1 VTAARSGVGPSPAL
15 HLSGVVLPEGEHR
28 DLWVRDGRF
37 TFERVQG
44 AETVS
49 HGGWLLPGLVDAH
62 CHVGIATGGGHVA
75 DLAGQREQ
83 ALAERAA
90 GVLALRDCGSPVDTR
105 ALDDEPDLPRIVRA
119 GRHLAAPRRYIPGL
133 AIELAPEDL
142 AAAVR
147 VQARRGDGWVKLV
160 GDWIDRDLGDLGP
173 EWPRSALQAAIAA
186 AHEEG
191 ARVTAHTFGT
201 DALPDLIAAGI
212 DCIEHGTGLT
222 EELIGEM
229 AARGTAVVPTLVNVE
244 NFPGFAAAGE
254 KKFPSYAGTM
264 RRLYANSGAVVRAA
278 YEAGVPVFAGTDAGG
293 GIQHGVVADEVR
305 ALHAAGLPADA
316 ALAAASWA
324 ARSWLGLPCIEE
336 GAPADVVVYATDPR
350 TDLDS
355 LRRPQRMLLRG
366 RVVG

>member
-1 VTAARSGVGPSPAL
+1 MTAL

-28 DLWVRDGRF
+28 DVWVRDGRF
-37 TFERVQG
+37 TFEPVPG

-49 HGGWLLPGLVDAH
+49 RGGWLLPGLVDAH
-62 CHVGIATGGGHVA
+62 CHIGIAKGGGHV
-75 DLAGQREQ
+75 DDPAGQREQ
-83 ALAERAA
+83 ALAERAV

-105 ALDDEPDLPRIVRA
+105 ALDDEPDLPRIIRA
-119 GRHLAAPRRYIPGL
+119 GRHLAAPQRYIPDL
-133 AIELAPEDL
+133 AIELAPDDL
-142 AAAVR
+142 ADEVR

-160 GDWIDRDLGDLGP
+160 GDWIDRDRGDLGP
-173 EWPRSALQAAIAA
+173 EWPRPALEAAIAA

-222 EELIGEM
+222 EALIGEM

-244 NFPGFAAAGE
+244 NFPDFAAAGE
-254 KKFPSYAGTM
+254 KRFPSYASTM

-293 GIQHGVVADEVR
+293 GIEHGVIADEVR
-305 ALHAAGLPADA
+305 ALHAAGLPAEA

-324 ARSWLGLPCIEE
+324 ARAWLGLRCIEE
-336 GAPADVVVYATDPR
+336 GAPADLVVYDADPR
-350 TDLDS
+350 ADLDA

-366 RVVG
+366 RVVA

>member
-1 VTAARSGVGPSPAL
+1 VTSLPDL
-15 HLSGVVLPEGEHR
+15 HLSGVVLPAGEHR
-28 DLWVRDGRF
+28 DLWVTGGRI
-37 TFERVQG
+37 TFEPVPG

-49 HGGWLLPGLVDAH
+49 RDGFMLPGLVDAH
-62 CHVGIATGGGHVA
+62 CHVGIGRGGEHVS
-75 DLAGQREQ
+75 DVAGLRAQ
-83 ALAERAA
+83 ALTERVA

-105 ALDDEPDLPRIVRA
+105 VLDDDPGLPRIIRA

-133 AIELAPEDL
+133 AIELQPADL
-142 AAAVR
+142 VAEVA

-160 GDWIDRDLGDLGP
+160 GDWIDRGVGDLAP
-173 EWPRSALQAAIAA
+173 EWPA
-186 AHEEG
+186 AHAEG

-201 DALPDLIAAGI
+201 DALPGLIAAGI

-222 EELIGEM
+222 EELIGEL

-254 KKFPSYAGTM
+254 QKFPSYASTM

-293 GIQHGVVADEVR
+293 GIEHGVIADEVR
-305 ALHAAGLPADA
+305 ALHAAGLPAEA

-324 ARSWLGLPCIEE
+324 AREWLGLPGIEE
-336 GAPADVVVYATDPR
+336 GAPADLVVYETDPR
-350 TDLDS
+350 KDLDE
-355 LRRPQRMLLRG
+355 LQRPQRTVLRG